1 MPLAGKWT
9 GLAILGVLSV
19 ALAGCGTQSIS
30 ASKWMTVHPASKTV
44 DLKVESTYSSSLQSA
59 VFDGYTRGKLV
70 ITIPRGYH
78 VNMDFINNG
87 PIPESVGIYH
97 HHHLAFKGAGEP
109 YHLVSLL
116 PTAGIVPGKSQTY
129 RFKASQVGT
138 FTLGDMLNG
147 DPNNQPTSDL
157 WDTVKVVSKG
167 TPSMA
172 VS

>member
-157 WDTVKVVSKG
+157 WDTVKVVSRG

>member
-1 MPLAGKWT
+1 MPLAGKWA

-87 PIPESVGIYH
+87 LIPESVGIYH